1 MNAILPMTPITLKV
15 LSEMSREMGQ
25 VFFASV
31 LLTPLLSGT
40 LNLFLVYAGL
50 LLSLIIW
57 YLSILLAN
65 IT

>member
-1 MNAILPMTPITLKV
+1 
-15 LSEMSREMGQ
+15 MGQ

-50 LLSLIIW
+50 LMSLIIW